1 VSWKTAAA
9 ACAAAGAALLAPEA
23 AWACATCF
31 GAPGA
36 PATKG
41 LNWAILTLVASVAVV
56 YLGIG
61 RVIWTIH
68 KRSRRLP
75 ELRLIRG
82 GKH

>member
-1 VSWKTAAA
+1 MRLKTALAACTAAA
-9 ACAAAGAALLAPEA
+9 ALLSPEA

-31 GAPGA
+31 GDPGS

-41 LNWAILTLVASVAVV
+41 LNWAILTLVLSVAIV

>member
-1 VSWKTAAA
+1 MVAAILA
-9 ACAAAGAALLAPEA
+9 AVALLAPEA
-23 AWACATCF
+23 ARACATCF
-31 GAPGA
+31 GDPGA

-41 LNWAILTLVASVAVV
+41 LNWAILTLVASVGIV

-75 ELRLIRG
+75 DLRIIRG